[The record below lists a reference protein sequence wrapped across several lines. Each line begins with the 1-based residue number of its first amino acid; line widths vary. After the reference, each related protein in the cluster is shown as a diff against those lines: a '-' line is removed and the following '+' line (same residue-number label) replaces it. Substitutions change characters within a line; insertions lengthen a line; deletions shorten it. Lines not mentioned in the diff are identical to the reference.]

1 MFSEVIKSFQKVD
14 DIIRIARFNR
24 FWIFKKHNKI

>member
-14 DIIRIARFNR
+14 DIIRLARFSR
-24 FWIFKKHNKI
+24 FWKVKKHSKI

>member
-14 DIIRIARFNR
+14 DIIQLTRFSR
-24 FWIFKKHNKI
+24 FWKFKKHNKI

>member
-14 DIIRIARFNR
+14 DIIQLARFSR
-24 FWIFKKHNKI
+24 F